1 MTAHP
6 TRRQAGLLLGLGSLV
21 AVATA
26 CSRDA
31 GGDVPP
37 ETGPSSEDSTPTG
50 GRSADSTTLTVY
62 KDPSCGCCG
71 GWISHAEEAGIS
83 VEVVHPDDLSA
94 VFAEHEIAAPH
105 QSCHLSLTE
114 AGDVFVGHIPAP
126 FVQAYLADP
135 PAGARGLTVPAMPIG
150 SPGMEQGSQFEPY
163 EVLQLGEGAS
173 TTVYAKVTSPSD
185 QEA

>member
-6 TRRQAGLLLGLGSLV
+6 TRRQVGRLLGLGSLV

-26 CSRDA
+26 CSREA
-31 GGDVPP
+31 GGDVPS
-37 ETGPSSEDSTPTG
+37 ETGPSSEGSASAG
-50 GRSADSTTLTVY
+50 GPSADSTILTVY

-71 GWISHAEEAGIS
+71 GWISHAEEAGLA
-83 VEVVHPDDLSA
+83 VE
-94 VFAEHEIAAPH
+94 H

-126 FVQAYLADP
+126 CVQAYLRNP
-135 PAGARGLTVPAMPIG
+135 PAGARGLTVPAMPVG

>member
-6 TRRQAGLLLGLGSLV
+6 TRRQVGRLLGLGSLV

-26 CSRDA
+26 CSREA
-31 GGDVPP
+31 GGDVPS
-37 ETGPSSEDSTPTG
+37 ETGPSSEGSASAG
-50 GRSADSTTLTVY
+50 GPSADSTILTVY
-62 KDPSCGCCG
+62 KDPNCGCCG
-71 GWISHAEEAGIS
+71 GWISHAEEAGLA

-94 VFAEHEIAAPH
+94 VFAEHEIAVEH

-126 FVQAYLADP
+126 FVQAYLRDP
-135 PAGARGLTVPAMPIG
+135 PAGARGLTVPAMPVG

-173 TTVYAKVTSPSD
+173 TTVYAKVTSTSD